1 MLYMKD
7 WEVFDEVYVAA
18 FSFARY
24 QMWQDLRRN
33 MDVFSKNELISS
45 LLNNRCEIK
54 DVKDVEFKEDECPP
68 TQTLMPLPAD
78 SSQWEAVALSQT
90 GKTFVLHGPP
100 GTGKSQTITNIIAN
114 ALNDGKRVLF
124 VAEKQAALSV
134 VKKRLDGLGL
144 GEFCL
149 ELHSNKTN
157 KADVLQKLLSTL
169 ALAGAQENVWRCCS
183 GAPACCETEE
193 KVWCIFASN

>member
-1 MLYMKD
+1 MKD
-7 WEVFDEVYVAA
+7 WEVFDDVYVAA

-90 GKTFVLHGPP
+90 GKTFVLHGPSGNGQEP
-100 GTGKSQTITNIIAN
+100 NHHQYHRQCSERRQARPVRRGKAGGPFGRQKASGRAGTGRILPRTP
-114 ALNDGKRVLF
+114 F
-124 VAEKQAALSV
+124 E
-134 VKKRLDGLGL
+134 
-144 GEFCL
+144 
-149 ELHSNKTN
+149 
-157 KADVLQKLLSTL
+157 
-169 ALAGAQENVWRCCS
+169 
-183 GAPACCETEE
+183 
-193 KVWCIFASN
+193 

>member
-1 MLYMKD
+1 MCIRDSGLDGALQGLKISEILAMIRMEIVNMKD
-7 WEVFDEVYVAA
+7 WEVFDDVYVAA

-78 SSQWEAVALSQT
+78 SSQWEACLLYTSEILPQRTGAGRLHRKAGRGRKRRHGIELSPPHGQT
-90 GKTFVLHGPP
+90 
-100 GTGKSQTITNIIAN
+100 
-114 ALNDGKRVLF
+114 
-124 VAEKQAALSV
+124 LS
-134 VKKRLDGLGL
+134 LI
-144 GEFCL
+144 
-149 ELHSNKTN
+149 H
-157 KADVLQKLLSTL
+157 
-169 ALAGAQENVWRCCS
+169 
-183 GAPACCETEE
+183 
-193 KVWCIFASN
+193 I